1 MCTIPFPKAILLME
15 ISLSHLLLKP
25 RQNGKQSWGCKSD
38 KAAFPSRT
46 LFVQG
51 RHCNARNGGAVV
63 GQQSAQPGNPG
74 GAHRGAVRQNP
85 AGRVEEKPAGRS
97 AGHGATLE
105 RTAQAFGNSAFG
117 AVRRASGACMAESV
131 LLIRSSGTKFAD
143 TNEN

>member
-15 ISLSHLLLKP
+15 ISSLLKP

-38 KAAFPSRT
+38 KAAFPSHT

-51 RHCNARNGGAVV
+51 RHCNARNGGAVA
-63 GQQSAQPGNPG
+63 GQQPAQPGNPG